1 MKNLY
6 LAAILLS
13 STVFAET
20 TGNLITN
27 GTFENGNS
35 NGWTTT
41 GEVTVL
47 NDCCGSQYDLEI
59 GLSGSINQSFDL
71 TSDTITQPML
81 DNGIT
86 LNSSVQVQNG
96 ECGVAQCWGGSGP
109 ADTFTIQLQI
119 KDSDNNVLATTTQE
133 RTNVTGINGKD
144 FSDSVTYT
152 QSGSNRGGI
161 TISGTDSNGI
171 AGGLGGPNFDNVEV
185 TMTYDPVVLTT
196 SQTETITTAISSIE
210 ELENEIEI
218 IQFIPIEEIRFEEYI
233 EPEVLVSFEEFFVT
247 EIATE
252 EINTGIVNIFE
263 EVTYEEPQTI
273 ETFSAEIESFET
285 EVETTEITNFSGG
298 FGGGPIQEGETLA
311 ETLELGGETE
321 LAVREEEVGGTETE
335 GVAGEEVSGTGN
347 GEASTENEGTVVA
360 QSEQE
365 SSGGVSSGGEQS
377 RNENSESESVVTEDD
392 TSSETETEV
401 ASEEVN
407 ETDRETE
414 TVESEQGSEGTEVA
428 SRDSQDAES
437 GNVEMEESRDS
448 ESAGTVD
455 TAISVENI
463 ERKVNQT
470 IKRVDQRLI
479 ATSLIVA
486 KAMSNDKILDTYNNI
501 NTDIF
506 NNQVFID
513 GGNYYDGREFID
525 TRNIYAEN
533 QNMYNDSV
541 AQYQKNLQESIDN
554 TIRAEEHLRRIRG
567 Y

>member
-1 MKNLY
+1 MRY
-6 LAAILLS
+6 LAILLFPLS
-13 STVFAET
+13 LFAET

-59 GLSGSINQSFDL
+59 GLSGSISQSFDL

-161 TISGTDSNGI
+161 TISGTDSNGV

-196 SQTETITTAISSIE
+196 SQTETITTAINSIE

-273 ETFSAEIESFET
+273 ETFSAEIEGFET
-285 EVETTEITNFSGG
+285 KIETTEITNT
-298 FGGGPIQEGETLA
+298 ETF
-311 ETLELGGETE
+311 ELSGETE

-347 GEASTENEGTVVA
+347 GEASTENETTVVA

-377 RNENSESESVVTEDD
+377 RNENPESESMVSEDD

-414 TVESEQGSEGTEVA
+414 TVESEQGGEGTEVA
-428 SRDSQDAES
+428 SQDSQDAES

>member
-335 GVAGEEVSGTGN
+335 GVATEEISGTGN

-392 TSSETETEV
+392 TSSETETKV
-401 ASEEVN
+401 VSEEVN

>member
-335 GVAGEEVSGTGN
+335 GVATEEISGTGN

-377 RNENSESESVVTEDD
+377 RNENPESESMVSEDD

>member
-1 MKNLY
+1 MRY
-6 LAAILLS
+6 LAILLFPLS
-13 STVFAET
+13 LFAET

-59 GLSGSINQSFDL
+59 GLSGSISQSFDL

-196 SQTETITTAISSIE
+196 SQTETITTAINSIE

-273 ETFSAEIESFET
+273 ETFSAEIEGFET
-285 EVETTEITNFSGG
+285 KIETTEITNT
-298 FGGGPIQEGETLA
+298 ETF
-311 ETLELGGETE
+311 ELSGETE

-347 GEASTENEGTVVA
+347 GEASTENETTVVA

-377 RNENSESESVVTEDD
+377 RNENPESESMVSEDD

-428 SRDSQDAES
+428 SQDSQDAES

>member
-1 MKNLY
+1 MRY
-6 LAAILLS
+6 LAILLFPLS
-13 STVFAET
+13 LFAET

-59 GLSGSINQSFDL
+59 GLSGSISQSFDL

-109 ADTFTIQLQI
+109 ADSFSVQLQI

-161 TISGTDSNGI
+161 TISGTDSNGV

-196 SQTETITTAISSIE
+196 SQTETITTAINSIE

-273 ETFSAEIESFET
+273 ETFSAEIEGFET
-285 EVETTEITNFSGG
+285 KIETTEITNT
-298 FGGGPIQEGETLA
+298 ETF
-311 ETLELGGETE
+311 ELSGETE

-347 GEASTENEGTVVA
+347 GEASTENETTVVA

-377 RNENSESESVVTEDD
+377 RNENSESESMVSEDD

-414 TVESEQGSEGTEVA
+414 TVESEQGGEGTEVA
-428 SRDSQDAES
+428 SQDSQDAES

>member
-1 MKNLY
+1 MRY
-6 LAAILLS
+6 LAILLFPLS
-13 STVFAET
+13 LFAET

-59 GLSGSINQSFDL
+59 GLSGSISQSFDL

-109 ADTFTIQLQI
+109 ADSFSVQLQI

-196 SQTETITTAISSIE
+196 SQTETITTAINSIE

-273 ETFSAEIESFET
+273 ETFSAEIEGFET
-285 EVETTEITNFSGG
+285 KIETTEITNT
-298 FGGGPIQEGETLA
+298 ETF
-311 ETLELGGETE
+311 ELSGETE

-347 GEASTENEGTVVA
+347 GEASTENETTVVA

-377 RNENSESESVVTEDD
+377 RNENPESESMVSEDD

-428 SRDSQDAES
+428 SQDSQDAES

>member
-1 MKNLY
+1 M
-6 LAAILLS
+6 
-13 STVFAET
+13 
-20 TGNLITN
+20 
-27 GTFENGNS
+27 
-35 NGWTTT
+35 
-41 GEVTVL
+41 
-47 NDCCGSQYDLEI
+47 
-59 GLSGSINQSFDL
+59 
-71 TSDTITQPML
+71 
-81 DNGIT
+81 
-86 LNSSVQVQNG
+86 
-96 ECGVAQCWGGSGP
+96 
-109 ADTFTIQLQI
+109 
-119 KDSDNNVLATTTQE
+119 
-133 RTNVTGINGKD
+133 
-144 FSDSVTYT
+144 
-152 QSGSNRGGI
+152 
-161 TISGTDSNGI
+161 
-171 AGGLGGPNFDNVEV
+171 
-185 TMTYDPVVLTT
+185 
-196 SQTETITTAISSIE
+196 
-210 ELENEIEI
+210 
-218 IQFIPIEEIRFEEYI
+218 
-233 EPEVLVSFEEFFVT
+233 
-247 EIATE
+247 
-252 EINTGIVNIFE
+252 
-263 EVTYEEPQTI
+263 
-273 ETFSAEIESFET
+273 
-285 EVETTEITNFSGG
+285 
-298 FGGGPIQEGETLA
+298 
-311 ETLELGGETE
+311 
-321 LAVREEEVGGTETE
+321 
-335 GVAGEEVSGTGN
+335 
-347 GEASTENEGTVVA
+347 
-360 QSEQE
+360 
-365 SSGGVSSGGEQS
+365 
-377 RNENSESESVVTEDD
+377 VTEDD
-392 TSSETETEV
+392 TSSETETKV
-401 ASEEVN
+401 VSEEVN

>member
-1 MKNLY
+1 MRY
-6 LAAILLS
+6 LAILLFPLS
-13 STVFAET
+13 LFAET

-59 GLSGSINQSFDL
+59 GLSGSISQSFDL

-196 SQTETITTAISSIE
+196 SQTETITTAINSIE

-273 ETFSAEIESFET
+273 ETFSAEIEGFET
-285 EVETTEITNFSGG
+285 KIETTEITNT
-298 FGGGPIQEGETLA
+298 ETF
-311 ETLELGGETE
+311 ELSGETE

-347 GEASTENEGTVVA
+347 GEASTENETTVVA

-377 RNENSESESVVTEDD
+377 RNENPESESMVSEDD

-428 SRDSQDAES
+428 SQDSQDAES
-437 GNVEMEESRDS
+437 SNVEMEESRDS

>member
-1 MKNLY
+1 MRY
-6 LAAILLS
+6 LAILLFPLS
-13 STVFAET
+13 LFAET

-59 GLSGSINQSFDL
+59 GLSGSISQSFDL

-196 SQTETITTAISSIE
+196 SQTETITTAINSIE

-273 ETFSAEIESFET
+273 ETFSAEIEGFET
-285 EVETTEITNFSGG
+285 KIETTEITNT
-298 FGGGPIQEGETLA
+298 ETF
-311 ETLELGGETE
+311 ELSGETE

-347 GEASTENEGTVVA
+347 GEASTENETTVVA

-377 RNENSESESVVTEDD
+377 RNENPESESMVSEDD

-428 SRDSQDAES
+428 SQDSQDAES

-513 GGNYYDGREFID
+513 GGN
-525 TRNIYAEN
+525 NIKRTCKKVLII
-533 QNMYNDSV
+533 QSG
-541 AQYQKNLQESIDN
+541 QKN
-554 TIRAEEHLRRIRG
+554 T
-567 Y
+567 